1 MKGTAMNDP
10 KLKTIAALH
19 EIISDAQEAIEK
31 IDSKLEGVTDETIE
45 VNVEGLRRIRMILF
59 AQRYA
64 LSELV
69 QHQAEIDD
77 MVEQALAKLTKK

>member
-1 MKGTAMNDP
+1 MNDP

-45 VNVEGLRRIRMILF
+45 VNVEGLYRIRMILF

-77 MVEQALAKLTKK
+77 MVEQAIAKLTKK